1 MASST
6 AARSLAGVV
15 NTSSSS
21 PTSMSSSVSSRLSPL
36 PSSTSSPSSSSSVS
50 VFGGGVSASVSAS
63 ERSGPRGNAS
73 STSMILRSAVTMLR
87 LLSSLGPMG
96 TRPRMATTL
105 SLLLVAFFS
114 TCAIAF
120 ASPSAASLA
129 ATPSHRRCS
138 CSRCA
143 GVRSPAITSAS
154 EASPSISSP
163 SPDPSPRL
171 GKMAPNVRS
180 DAIITR
186 PHSSSSASAS
196 ASSPADLHASI
207 LRTACS

>member
-21 PTSMSSSVSSRLSPL
+21 PTSMSSSVSSRLFPL
-36 PSSTSSPSSSSSVS
+36 PSSTSSPSSVPVS
-50 VFGGGVSASVSAS
+50 VGGGVSASVSAS
-63 ERSGPRGNAS
+63 DRSGPRGNVS

-87 LLSSLGPMG
+87 FLSSLGPMG

-129 ATPSHRRCS
+129 AMPSHRRCS
-138 CSRCA
+138 CSCCA
-143 GVRSPAITSAS
+143 GVRSPAVTSAS

>member
-1 MASST
+1 M
-6 AARSLAGVV
+6 
-15 NTSSSS
+15 
-21 PTSMSSSVSSRLSPL
+21 
-36 PSSTSSPSSSSSVS
+36 
-50 VFGGGVSASVSAS
+50 SASVSAS
-63 ERSGPRGNAS
+63 DRSGPRGNVS

-129 ATPSHRRCS
+129 AMPSHRRCS
-138 CSRCA
+138 CSCCA
-143 GVRSPAITSAS
+143 GVRSPAVTSAS
-154 EASPSISSP
+154 EASPSIS

>member
-21 PTSMSSSVSSRLSPL
+21 PTSTSSSVSSRLFPL
-36 PSSTSSPSSSSSVS
+36 PSSTTSPSFVPVS
-50 VFGGGVSASVSAS
+50 GGGVSASVSAS
-63 ERSGPRGNAS
+63 DRSGPRGNVS

-129 ATPSHRRCS
+129 AMPSHRRCNCS
-138 CSRCA
+138 CCA
-143 GVRSPAITSAS
+143 GVRSPAVTSAS